1 MEKNKILG
9 IILILLIIPLF
20 YFGYQ
25 VYLGELQF
33 KTVLS
38 GSMSPA
44 INAGDVILIS
54 KTNPRE
60 IKEGDIITFREGNT
74 FITHRVI
81 EIINNSFRTKGDA
94 NEDPDMKIIKTEQ
107 VVGKVIFVIPFL
119 GYLGYF
125 VRTLPGFLLFI
136 LIPGILIIYSEI
148 KKIKLVIKA
157 KPKYEID
164 KMEKEEILSKI
175 RRELSSYNHTI
186 KRNLFVYLICASL
199 LIFLISPYY
208 TGAFFKDVELSA
220 GNIIQ
225 AGVWGGGEQK
235 WDVSARFDIA
245 HCNDFYPFSSTPGE
259 IGKTYYAKLD
269 GSSDDL
275 YTEVHG
281 VECCLEGNC
290 RNHWGNS
297 YVNSTRMGPWV
308 VERKYVDENTY
319 RILIRGASKA
329 DCSCGGNGYVKGE
342 VVINPDSSW
351 KITEI
356 IKNSVNNDNRGRPVY
371 CDIDKDTGVI
381 KFAGGSTCGSP
392 WGIDCCCCIDSGQID
407 IEVIVS
413 KTTNNIVCGDGTCNG
428 SETFETCPE
437 DCGYEINPYD
447 ADVDTCTS
455 SSGKVYPTT
464 GNNSASWFVWNGCA
478 HNKYYRVNKGEKLI
492 FKVHT
497 DSCSDC
503 VCYHPNFY
511 VYEYE
516 NGNWVQK
523 KYFDLPDEKGK
534 TWYED
539 YTPTSNRIKIYAPQ
553 CFYLDVYS
561 LTEPDTTNPSIFYN
575 PSTTQEGNQTEKW
588 IFINVTASDNIGNY
602 TVKLYWN
609 GNEED
614 FENKDGDIYWTNK
627 TNLTDGN
634 YSFYALIEDKAG
646 NTNQTEEREVKIYT
660 ENSNGGGGSGSGS
673 SGGSSGKDNNNN
685 TENTITFSINLT
697 SPENNSY
704 TNKNTTEF
712 NFTVSGTEQNYTCE
726 LFLKN
731 QSGSWINYGINES
744 VKNNTLTTII
754 PNQSFENLSEGIYN
768 WVINCTANQ
777 ITNSSETRVFT
788 IDRTA
793 PIVNLLN
800 SSFITNEAQPKIYF
814 NFIDDLSDKAN
825 CILYFNNSEVGNN
838 NSATEN
844 TTTFI
849 IPDSAQ
855 DDGNYTVYVNCTDLA
870 GNTNKSQEINVS
882 IDAPPTTTAT
892 GIKEDGTNYTFGE
905 WTNSSYINVTLNC
918 SATDCNT
925 TLYCT
930 DANNSCEPNL
940 TYNGTQ
946 IQISAE
952 GITYLRFR
960 SNDTA
965 GNNES
970 VKNESIKID
979 RTIPLIQ
986 INSPISNSTSNINLI
1001 EINLTI
1007 IEDNLN
1013 YTNISVYNSTGD
1025 LVNSTIDNRTGNYT
1039 INLSV
1044 PDGIYN
1050 ITAISFDL
1058 AGNKNSTTVENITV
1072 DTTPPEIQFTAPTT
1086 QTGNYSRNY
1095 IEANLTVLDKNIENV
1110 TIYLYNSTGL
1120 LYNFTNSTGFFHNFI
1135 NLNDGVYYLNATAND
1150 TFGNTNKTETMTI
1163 RLDTTPPKISDW
1175 NINNTSVPV
1184 NSSVKLNAII
1194 TDFIGVDTVKF
1205 FIEPFGNLTVNKNGN
1220 EYFIICNSTNP
1231 CNTTQAGVYN
1241 WTKIWA
1247 NDTLGN
1253 SIFSNISLQF
1263 NITN

>member
-1 MEKNKILG
+1 MEKNKIFG
-9 IILILLIIPLF
+9 TILILLIIPLF

-44 INAGDVILIS
+44 INTGDIILIS
-54 KTNPRE
+54 KTNPEE
-60 IKEGDIITFREGNT
+60 IKEGDIITFREEKT
-74 FITHRVI
+74 FTTHRVI
-81 EIINNSFRTKGDA
+81 EIVNNSFKTKGDA
-94 NEDPDMKIIKTEQ
+94 NEDPDAKIIKAEQ
-107 VVGKVIFVIPFL
+107 IVGKVIFVIPFL

-125 VRTLPGFLLFI
+125 VRTPLGFLIFI

-148 KKIKLVIKA
+148 KKIRAETKIKSKRQGRRKNKKDKSLRYIFNKNLLVFLLGIF
-157 KPKYEID
+157 YI
-164 KMEKEEILSKI
+164 S
-175 RRELSSYNHTI
+175 
-186 KRNLFVYLICASL
+186 
-199 LIFLISPYY
+199 LIFFSPYY
-208 TGAFFKDVELSA
+208 TGAFFKDLEISE
-220 GNIIQ
+220 GNILQ
-225 AGVWGGGEQK
+225 AGVWGGGEQE
-235 WDVSARFDIA
+235 WDISAKFDIA
-245 HCNDFYPFSSTPGE
+245 HCNKFYPFSSTPGE

-275 YTEVHG
+275 YTEYSG
-281 VECCLEGNC
+281 EECCLEGGC
-290 RNHWGNS
+290 RDYWGKY

-342 VVINPDSSW
+342 VVINPNSGW
-351 KITEI
+351 KIIKI
-356 IKNSVNNDNRGRPVY
+356 IKDSVNSDSRGRDVY
-371 CDIDKDTGVI
+371 CDINKDTGVI
-381 KFAGGSTCGSP
+381 KFAGGSTCRG
-392 WGIDCCCCIDSGQID
+392 CCCCIDSGQID

-413 KTTNNIVCGDGTCNG
+413 KTTNNNVICGDGICNG

-455 SSGKVYPTT
+455 SSGKVYLTT

-516 NGNWVQK
+516 NGNWIQK
-523 KYFDLPDEKGK
+523 KYFDLPDKKGK
-534 TWYED
+534 TWYKE
-539 YTPTSNRIKIYAPQ
+539 YIPTSNRIKIYAPE

-561 LTEPDTTNPSIFYN
+561 LTEPDTINPSIFYN
-575 PSTTQEGNQTEKW
+575 PSTTKEGNQTEKW
-588 IFINVTASDNIGNY
+588 IFIKVSASDNTGNY

-614 FENKDGDIYWTNK
+614 FENQLGDVYWTNK

-634 YSFYALIEDKAG
+634 YTFYALVEDKAG
-646 NTNQTEEREVKIYT
+646 NTNRTEERKVKIYT
-660 ENSNGGGGSGSGS
+660 ESSNSGIGSGSGT
-673 SGGSSGKDNNNN
+673 DNNGNKKDCPLN
-685 TENTITFSINLT
+685 PITFSINPT
-697 SPENNSY
+697 YPENNSY
-704 TNKNTTEF
+704 TNKNTIEF
-712 NFTVSGTEQNYTCE
+712 NFTVSGTEQNYICE

-731 QSGSWINYGINES
+731 QSGNWINYGNTS
-744 VKNNTLTTII
+744 AQNNTITTII

-777 ITNSSETRVFT
+777 ITNSSETRILT

-793 PIVNLLN
+793 PIINLLN
-800 SSFITNEAQPKIYF
+800 SSFSTNEAQPKIYF
-814 NFIDDLSDKAN
+814 NFTDDLSNKAS
-825 CILYFNNSEVGNN
+825 CVLYFNNSEVGSN

-849 IPDSAQ
+849 IPDAQ

-870 GNTNKSQEINVS
+870 GITNKSLEINVS

-918 SATDCNT
+918 SALDCNT

-940 TYNGTQ
+940 TGTQ
-946 IQISAE
+946 IHISAE

-960 SNDTA
+960 SNDLA
-965 GNNES
+965 GNLEET
-970 VKNESIKID
+970 KNKTIKID
-979 RTIPLIQ
+979 RTKPLIQ
-986 INSPISNSTSNINLI
+986 INSPSSNSTFNSNLI
-1001 EINLTI
+1001 EINLTVT
-1007 IEDNLN
+1007 EDNLN

-1025 LVNSTIDNRTGNYT
+1025 LVNSTTNNRTGNYI
-1039 INLSV
+1039 INLYV
-1044 PDGIYN
+1044 PDGVYN

-1058 AGNKNSTTVENITV
+1058 AGNKNSTTIENITV
-1072 DTTPPEIQFTAPTT
+1072 DATPPKIQFTAPTT
-1086 QTGNYSRNY
+1086 QTGSYSQNY
-1095 IEANLTVLDKNIENV
+1095 IEANVTASDKNMENV
-1110 TIYLYNSTGL
+1110 TIYLYNSTDL
-1120 LYNFTNSTGFFHNFI
+1120 LYNFTNSTGFFHNFT
-1135 NLNDGVYYLNATAND
+1135 NLNDGVYYLNATAKD
-1150 TFGNTNKTETMTI
+1150 SFGNTNKTETITI
-1163 RLDTTPPKISDW
+1163 RLDTTPPEISDW

-1184 NSSVKLNAII
+1184 NSSVKLNATI
-1194 TDFIGVDTVKF
+1194 TDFVGVDIVKF
-1205 FIEPFGNLTVNKNGN
+1205 FIEPFGNLTVNKNGD
-1220 EYFIICNSTNP
+1220 EYFIICNSTNS
-1231 CNTTQAGVYN
+1231 CNTMQAGVYN

-1253 SIFSNISLQF
+1253 SGFINLSSLWF
-1263 NITN
+1263 NVTDGT